1 MSAEYLDAISWKKT
15 KSGKPFAVR
24 IGSAKKLDNG
34 NINVYLDALPIP
46 GPDGCQITIAPRREK
61 VADTPSQH
69 PGDGLDDQIPF

>member
-1 MSAEYLDAISWKKT
+1 MSDEYMDAISWKKT

-24 IGSAKKLDNG
+24 IGSAKVLDNG

-61 VADTPSQH
+61 TAPAR
-69 PGDGLDDQIPF
+69 DDMNDAVIPF

>member
-1 MSAEYLDAISWKKT
+1 MSDEYMDAISWKKT

-24 IGSAKKLDNG
+24 IGSAKVLDNG

-61 VADTPSQH
+61 TAPAQNSEMQDA
-69 PGDGLDDQIPF
+69 IPF